1 MHADWDA
8 DKQAGN
14 TVLCFD
20 LENVVNLPK
29 AEIGPLFYKRKLNL
43 NNMTG
48 HYSQNKQGYCV
59 IWTDVI
65 AGRAG
70 DDIASSVTAIV
81 EMLIK
86 DNPNIVN
93 LVTWSESCVPQ
104 NRNQMICYS
113 MLDVIRKNQQLKSIT
128 LKYSIP
134 GHSSVQEVDNMN
146 SKIER
151 AMNVAEFFSL
161 VSLLSIL
168 VKCHRQKFYKVILL
182 QERHFKEFSQASSS
196 FEYSAVSFSKVVS
209 LRLTREHDKVFYK
222 TSRLQ
227 KNL

>member
-1 MHADWDA
+1 M
-8 DKQAGN
+8 
-14 TVLCFD
+14 
-20 LENVVNLPK
+20 
-29 AEIGPLFYKRKLNL
+29 
-43 NNMTG
+43 
-48 HYSQNKQGYCV
+48 
-59 IWTDVI
+59 

-70 DDIASSVTAIV
+70 ADIASSLTAIV

-93 LVTWSESCVPQ
+93 LVTWSDSCVPQ
-104 NRNQMICYS
+104 NRNEMICYS
-113 MLDVIRKNQQLKSIT
+113 MLDMIRKNQQLEAIT

-134 GHSSVQEVDNMN
+134 GHSSVQEVDNMH

-151 AMNVAEFFSL
+151 AMNVAEFFSP
-161 VSLLSIL
+161 VSFLSIL
-168 VKCHRQKFYKVILL
+168 LKCHRQKPYKVTQL

-196 FEYSAVSFSKVVS
+196 FEYSAVPFSKVVS

-227 KNL
+227 KTYKEANIVKKRNSQVEPDIVAYPTPRCRKQKHMLSKEKAKDLREMMKYMGHTDKVYYDTIIS

>member
-1 MHADWDA
+1 M
-8 DKQAGN
+8 
-14 TVLCFD
+14 
-20 LENVVNLPK
+20 
-29 AEIGPLFYKRKLNL
+29 
-43 NNMTG
+43 
-48 HYSQNKQGYCV
+48 
-59 IWTDVI
+59 

-93 LVTWSESCVPQ
+93 LVTWSDSCVPQ
-104 NRNQMICYS
+104 HRNQMICYS
-113 MLDVIRKNQQLKSIT
+113 MLDVIRKNQQLESIT

-134 GHSSVQEVDNMN
+134 GHSSVQEVDNMH

-151 AMNVAEFFSL
+151 AMNVAEFFSP
-161 VSLLSIL
+161 VSFLSIL
-168 VKCHRQKFYKVILL
+168 LKCHRQNLIQL

-196 FEYSAVSFSKVVS
+196 FESSAVPFSKVVS
-209 LRLTREHDKVFYK
+209 LQLTREHDKVFYK

-227 KNL
+227 KSWRKPTL